1 MAKFIIVGDIQFRG
15 INPVARKDNFLEA
28 LETKI
33 DEVHKIAEQNKV
45 DAILTP
51 GDLFDSPMV
60 SWGVF
65 CRLISMLQK
74 SPCPWVTIPGNHD
87 LYGGNMDTYCRTPMA
102 ALEQAGVV
110 HVLRSP
116 EQAID
121 LSSSTFDS
129 AIITGRSF
137 DWEMDTHPGTYAAP
151 TGSDIHMVHGMLVT
165 APLPTKHTLI
175 KDVQTET
182 RVTICGHN
190 HLGFGIIK
198 RDDGKWFINPGA
210 LCRESAHEAEMQRQV
225 QVAIL
230 EIARNASTEEDEIKA
245 ELVPITSAR
254 PAGEVLSREHIE
266 AQSLRQEKMDYFLEL
281 LSREGEGRFLEVREI
296 VDSIAE
302 HESLPESVK
311 KEAMKRIAA
320 AREELAGRRGI

>member
-1 MAKFIIVGDIQFRG
+1 LDGYR
-15 INPVARKDNFLEA
+15 DN
-28 LETKI
+28 
-33 DEVHKIAEQNKV
+33 V
-45 DAILTP
+45 
-51 GDLFDSPMV
+51 
-60 SWGVF
+60 
-65 CRLISMLQK
+65 
-74 SPCPWVTIPGNHD
+74 
-87 LYGGNMDTYCRTPMA
+87 
-102 ALEQAGVV
+102 
-110 HVLRSP
+110 
-116 EQAID
+116 ID
-121 LSSSTFDS
+121 LSPFSTDS
-129 AIITGRSF
+129 ITATGRGF

-151 TGSDIHMVHGMLVT
+151 IDSDIHMTHGMLVT
-165 APLPTKHTLI
+165 TPLPYEIKHTLI
-175 KDVQTET
+175 KDVQTEA

>member
-1 MAKFIIVGDIQFRG
+1 MAKFVIVGDIQFRG
-15 INPVARKDNFLEA
+15 VNPVARKDNFIEA

-33 DEVHKIAEQNKV
+33 DEVHQIAKQIGA

-51 GDLFDSPMV
+51 GDLFDRPMV
-60 SWGVF
+60 SYSVLLRLMAILQQAP
-65 CRLISMLQK
+65 CR
-74 SPCPWVTIPGNHD
+74 WVTIPGNHD
-87 LYGGNMDTYCRTPMA
+87 LFGANADTYPRTPMA
-102 ALEQAGVV
+102 VLEQSKTIR
-110 HVLRSP
+110 VLRTEKDCIEIQGIGDIS
-116 EQAID
+116 
-121 LSSSTFDS
+121 F
-129 AIITGRSF
+129 ITGRGF

-151 TGSDIHMVHGMLVT
+151 IRSDIHMVHGMLVT
-165 APLPTKHTLI
+165 TLLPYEIKHTLI
-175 KDVQTET
+175 NDVQTKA

-230 EIARNASTEEDEIKA
+230 EITQDDIKA

-254 PAGEVLSREHIE
+254 PAEEILSREHIE
-266 AQSLRQEKMDYFLEL
+266 AQTLRQEKMDYFLEL

-296 VDSIAE
+296 VESIAD